1 MDTQRITD
9 ALNERFHQDGH
20 RLVFWHDPD
29 REFEESLGDLDLNE
43 VSVLR
48 LDALPALEL
57 KVRLE
62 LDDPAGR
69 YLLYAPFPPPPPDED
84 WLLDIRLYSG
94 SFSADRASMLLT
106 DLGLTT
112 QSLRAHLAE
121 RARFFA
127 SRERLE
133 RLKKLV
139 SPDDTAT
146 DLDRKLIAVLVKAD
160 HPEFFTLL
168 ITLLDGIPDG
178 QLDTAPP
185 VWPDLAK
192 YDVEAAFWDLVETHF
207 GWRDP
212 TPTLKGLLIRLM
224 VSDLANALGSALP
237 AGLAHLVLPQRGMAN
252 AVVCLAQWRDSSAR
266 SPSYERLSAAV
277 AETIKLDQQ
286 LSGLGLEAL
295 QEAKT
300 FLRVEQAIAGR
311 LRDRVLDTA
320 ETIDAE
326 AIRAV
331 VAGRQDGYWV
341 ATTLADTEA
350 APRQALPPDTP
361 VAGHDRCR
369 PLQGR
374 QR

>member
-1 MDTQRITD
+1 M
-9 ALNERFHQDGH
+9 
-20 RLVFWHDPD
+20 
-29 REFEESLGDLDLNE
+29 
-43 VSVLR
+43 
-48 LDALPALEL
+48 
-57 KVRLE
+57 
-62 LDDPAGR
+62 
-69 YLLYAPFPPPPPDED
+69 
-84 WLLDIRLYSG
+84 
-94 SFSADRASMLLT
+94 
-106 DLGLTT
+106 
-112 QSLRAHLAE
+112 
-121 RARFFA
+121 
-127 SRERLE
+127 
-133 RLKKLV
+133 
-139 SPDDTAT
+139 
-146 DLDRKLIAVLVKAD
+146 
-160 HPEFFTLL
+160 L

-277 AETIKLDQQ
+277 AGTIKLDQQ

-331 VAGRQDGYWV
+331 AAGRQDGYWA
-341 ATTLADTEA
+341 ATSLADTEA
-350 APRQALPPDTP
+350 APRQALHAVYQALATATDLFALRSASAA
-361 VAGHDRCR
+361 V
-369 PLQGR
+369 
-374 QR
+374 